1 MVPFAI
7 DGMSFAM
14 DVVFCFVLF
23 CFKGLAVWDGK
34 DNRRSIII
42 ITTFIFS
49 FSFFSSDAKVLFCVT
64 MEGFIIGLDLSID
77 RLA

>member
-42 ITTFIFS
+42 IIIN
-49 FSFFSSDAKVLFCVT
+49 FFFFFLF
-64 MEGFIIGLDLSID
+64 F
-77 RLA
+77 